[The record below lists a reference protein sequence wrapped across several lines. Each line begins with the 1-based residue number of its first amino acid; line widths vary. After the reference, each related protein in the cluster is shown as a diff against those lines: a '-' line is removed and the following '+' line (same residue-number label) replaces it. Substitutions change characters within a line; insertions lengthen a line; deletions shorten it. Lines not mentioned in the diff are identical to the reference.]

1 MRRRYSFKWK
11 WSSALIGIISLVTK
25 NIVKQTSHLLITFIL
40 LLTSAYLSFLWLFLL
55 FQEVDWVL
63 FNRFHFPLACNS
75 HEHRSYVWLLMPV
88 SLFHSSESRIYV
100 KKECIAWMNE
110 QMTFFF
116 VDGVVFFASVVFQTY
131 GFWKDMER
139 KQSRMFG
146 LMGAWNKDQSQRSL
160 NLPLLLSNSREKI
173 FWVKTEFVFIDPT
186 VLNTNRSA
194 QCSNNDSN
202 IIFCNWKVLFFFVN
216 TKVSSILSSLLS
228 LPCPHCGVKNEQRGP
243 EVEARRPGGDKEQWS
258 RGFMMAALIKMGA
271 KQVERRSIWNVFL
284 KLTWKNL
291 KSFGDR
297 KREKG
302 MY

>member
-1 MRRRYSFKWK
+1 MRRIYSFKWK

-25 NIVKQTSHLLITFIL
+25 DIVKQTSHLLITFIL

-55 FQEVDWVL
+55 FQEVEWVL

-88 SLFHSSESRIYV
+88 SLLHSSESRIYV

-110 QMTFFF
+110 QMTFCF
-116 VDGVVFFASVVFQTY
+116 VDIVVFLPLWCFKPMDF
-131 GFWKDMER
+131 ER
-139 KQSRMFG
+139 TWRENSQECLDWWG
-146 LMGAWNKDQSQRSL
+146 WNKDQSQRSL
-160 NLPLLLSNSREKI
+160 NLPLLFSNSREKI

-302 MY
+302 LC